1 VVGTEEGS
9 APTPDRHSRRER
21 VASWVRQK
29 RERLEVARADS
40 TTVGFAFDA
49 FSYDTDTG
57 APVLAAALGFRVFL
71 FQVPFVCF
79 FLIVAGYLADLID
92 RDPRALFHGGGIA
105 QLTAESV
112 TATSNHSDT
121 TRAIAFLLV
130 GYALFLGAR
139 SFVKVLHIVH
149 ALVFIAF
156 VAVAVGLAG
165 LVDRLRYDF
174 LVNAILSILV
184 TTLVPFFAWWYV
196 SWWLPH
202 RDCPLIAL
210 MPGAALFAI
219 GAVALQIASV
229 VWLPHHLA
237 SKSDEYGTLGVSIA
251 LLLWAYLLG
260 RVITLAAVFNAALW
274 ARFGTESE
282 HPVDLRRPSWQV
294 PLLDGVIGRLWTWMF
309 GNDRRRDE
317 GQRDDT
323 GRNDTGPDG
332 ETTPDPA
339 P

>member
-1 VVGTEEGS
+1 M
-9 APTPDRHSRRER
+9 
-21 VASWVRQK
+21 
-29 RERLEVARADS
+29 
-40 TTVGFAFDA
+40 TVGFAFDA
-49 FSYDTDTG
+49 FSYDTETG

-79 FLIVAGYLADLID
+79 FMIVAGYLADLID
-92 RDPRALFHGGGIA
+92 RDPSALFHGGGIA

-112 TATSNHSDT
+112 SATSNHSDT
-121 TRAIAFLLV
+121 TRAIAFVLV
-130 GYALFLGAR
+130 AYALFLGAR

-149 ALVFIAF
+149 ALVWDVPRTKPANATRAAFVFIAF

-174 LVNAILSILV
+174 LVNAIVSILV

-229 VWLPHHLA
+229 IWLPHHLA
-237 SKSDEYGTLGVSIA
+237 NKSDEYGTLGVSIA

-260 RVITLAAVFNAALW
+260 RVMTLAAVLNAALW
-274 ARFGTESE
+274 ARFGSESE

-309 GNDRRRDE
+309 GSGGRRGD
-317 GQRDDT
+317 GQPDDA
-323 GRNDTGPDG
+323 GRDG
-332 ETTPDPA
+332 ETSADPTP
-339 P
+339 

>member
-9 APTPDRHSRRER
+9 APAPDRPSRRER
-21 VASWVRQK
+21 VKSWVRAK
-29 RERLEVARADS
+29 RERLEVARVDS
-40 TTVGFAFDA
+40 APVGFAFDA

-79 FLIVAGYLADLID
+79 FMIAAGYLADLID
-92 RDPRALFHGGGIA
+92 RDPSALFHGGGIA

-112 TATSNHSDT
+112 TATANHSDT
-121 TRAIAFLLV
+121 TRVIAFLLV

-149 ALVFIAF
+149 ALVWDVPRTKPANATRAALVFIAF
-156 VAVAVGLAG
+156 VAVAVAIAG
-165 LVDRLRYDF
+165 LVDKLRYHF

-184 TTLVPFFAWWYV
+184 LTLVPFVAWWYV

-202 RDCPLIAL
+202 RNCPLIAL
-210 MPGAALFAI
+210 MPGAALFAV
-219 GAVALQIASV
+219 GAVALQIASI

-237 SKSDEYGTLGVSIA
+237 NKSDEYGTLGVSVA

-260 RVITLAAVFNAALW
+260 RVMTLAAVLNAALW
-274 ARFGTESE
+274 ARFGTESA
-282 HPVDLRRPSWQV
+282 HPVVVRRPPWRV
-294 PLLDGVIGRLWTWMF
+294 PLLDGPIGRLWTWMF
-309 GNDRRRDE
+309 G
-317 GQRDDT
+317 DDP
-323 GRNDTGPDG
+323 GP
-332 ETTPDPA
+332 
-339 P
+339 